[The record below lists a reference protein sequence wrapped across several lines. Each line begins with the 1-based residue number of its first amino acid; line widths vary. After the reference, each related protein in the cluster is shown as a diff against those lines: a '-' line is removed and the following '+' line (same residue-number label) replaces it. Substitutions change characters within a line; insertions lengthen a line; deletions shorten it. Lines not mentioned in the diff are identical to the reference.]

1 MHISENQG
9 SNLEPSPEEK
19 SGYIFRKIFLF
30 KIGPGEK
37 NSDGGAKILLGV
49 LRMSTRAG
57 PQGSLSKALNSFISI
72 RWVVFGHWP
81 WGWCV

>member
-37 NSDGGAKILLGV
+37 IVTGGQDPVG
-49 LRMSTRAG
+49 
-57 PQGSLSKALNSFISI
+57 GS
-72 RWVVFGHWP
+72 
-81 WGWCV
+81 

>member
-37 NSDGGAKILLGV
+37 KIWAPFPMSFYLGKRKYFGGIGAKCSV
-49 LRMSTRAG
+49 L
-57 PQGSLSKALNSFISI
+57 I
-72 RWVVFGHWP
+72 RTIRP
-81 WGWCV
+81 WG